1 VMSTASARTRLSV
14 RVAGAGCAALTALAG
29 ASLAGCSGSTPSAS
43 PTTFSPGT
51 GSATAKPGRSASPS
65 PGHSSSPGHHHS
77 SPARHHSSPARHHS
91 SPAASDSPSPGSGT
105 THRARHTPPAVAPA
119 TGGGGTAG
127 FQHLSLLAI
136 GAAAIAAGAGSLF
149 YRRRVMRGR

>member
-1 VMSTASARTRLSV
+1 VMSTARARTRLSV
-14 RVAGAGCAALTALAG
+14 RVAGAGCAALTALAAG
-29 ASLAGCSGSTPSAS
+29 SLAGCSGSTPSAS

-51 GSATAKPGRSASPS
+51 GSATATPGRSASPA
-65 PGHSSSPGHHHS
+65 PGQSSSPGHHHS
-77 SPARHHSSPARHHS
+77 SPARQHS
-91 SPAASDSPSPGSGT
+91 SPAASHSPSAGRSGR
-105 THRARHTPPAVAPA
+105 THRAHHPPAVAPA

-136 GAAAIAAGAGSLF
+136 GAAAIAAGAGSLL

>member
-1 VMSTASARTRLSV
+1 MMSTARARTRLSV
-14 RVAGAGCAALTALAG
+14 RVAGAGCAALTALAAG
-29 ASLAGCSGSTPSAS
+29 SLAGCSGSTPSAS

-51 GSATAKPGRSASPS
+51 GSATATPGRSASPA
-65 PGHSSSPGHHHS
+65 PGQSSSPGHHHS
-77 SPARHHSSPARHHS
+77 SPARQHSSPARQHS
-91 SPAASDSPSPGSGT
+91 SPAASHSPSAGRSGR
-105 THRARHTPPAVAPA
+105 THRAHHPPAVAPA

-136 GAAAIAAGAGSLF
+136 GAAAIAAGAGSLL